1 MARWLITL
9 LVLLWPAIGMALES
23 APVRTARTTATL
35 VTAPDRLTPGQTLR
49 VALRLRLADGWHTYW
64 KNPGDAGAPVEL
76 TLALPD
82 GAQAGPIEWAAP
94 ARMPEGDLMTYGYAG
109 EVLFPVTV
117 TGLTAPARIVAEA
130 TWLVCKDICV
140 PEEGRFV
147 LDIPAGANGDIPAG
161 AGGDIPAGAGAP
173 GAQAGLFAAHD
184 ARLPRAAPWTARID
198 PSGRLEVTGA
208 ELGPAQVKQAW
219 FIPDRPDVL
228 RHEAPQDLTVAPD
241 RLVLALRLTAPPT
254 QPITGLLSIR
264 DAGGRPSDFT
274 LSATPGP
281 LAGPA
286 PDPSGGRSD
295 GLMWNLL
302 FALLGGLIL
311 NLMPCVFPV
320 LAMKAVALAN
330 GSAGRQ
336 MRLHALSYTA
346 GVMTTFAALGLGLAA
361 ARAGGAAIGWG
372 FQFQSPLFLVGM
384 TWLMLLIGL
393 NLSGVFHIAGRIA
406 GAGGGLAS
414 RQGHAGS
421 FFTGLLAVLVATPC
435 TAPFMGSALAAG
447 LAAPVPVTL
456 AIFLALGLGLALP
469 YVVLALWPALGRTLP
484 RPGPWMERLRQVL
497 AFPMYGTAVWL
508 LWVVSQSSGPD
519 GVLVAGTG
527 AVLLA
532 LGAWSLGIT
541 QGRGGRSRSVG
552 LAVLALTAALSL
564 ALLNSLPPAGAPAPA
579 SAADAWSEP
588 RLAELRQQGRP
599 VFVNMTA
606 AWCVTC
612 LVNERVALGTGA
624 VRARFA
630 EQGITL
636 LKGDWTRHD
645 PAITAYLR
653 RFDRDGVPLYVFYP
667 GGGAEPVVLP
677 QILTELIVI
686 AAITP
691 PRGR

>member
-1 MARWLITL
+1 MPRWLIAL
-9 LVLLWPAIGMALES
+9 LVLLWPALAMALES

-35 VTAPDRLTPGQTLR
+35 VTAADTLAPRTPDPGQTLR
-49 VALRLRLADGWHTYW
+49 VALRLHLADGWHTYW

-76 TLALPD
+76 TLTLPD
-82 GAQAGPIEWAAP
+82 GAHAGPIEWAAP

-117 TGLTAPARIVAEA
+117 TGLAAPGRIVAEA

-147 LDIPAGANGDIPAG
+147 LDIPAGA
-161 AGGDIPAGAGAP
+161 GGP

-184 ARLPRAAPWTARID
+184 GRVPRAAPWTARID
-198 PSGRLEVTGA
+198 PRGRLEITGA
-208 ELGPAQVKQAW
+208 ELGPARVQEAW

-228 RHEAPQDLTVAPD
+228 RHEAPQGMTIAPN

-254 QPITGLLSIR
+254 QPVTGLLSIR
-264 DAGGRPSDFT
+264 DPGGRQSDFT
-274 LSATPGP
+274 LSAAPGP
-281 LAGPA
+281 VS
-286 PDPSGGRSD
+286 DPSGG
-295 GLMWNLL
+295 LVWNLL

-320 LAMKAVALAN
+320 LAMKAVALAS
-330 GSAGRQ
+330 GTASRQ

-346 GVMTTFAALGLGLAA
+346 GVLFTFATLGLGLAA
-361 ARAGGAAIGWG
+361 ARAGGVAIGWG

-393 NLSGVFHIAGRIA
+393 NLSGVFHVGGRIA
-406 GAGGGLAS
+406 GAGGALAS
-414 RQGHAGS
+414 RQGHVGS

-447 LAAPVPVTL
+447 LAAPAPVTL

-469 YVVLALWPALGRTLP
+469 YVLLAAWPALGRVLP
-484 RPGPWMERLRQVL
+484 RPGGWMERLRQVL

-508 LWVVSQSSGPD
+508 LWVISQSSGPD

-541 QGRGGRSRSVG
+541 QGRGGRARSIG
-552 LAVLALTAALSL
+552 LAVLALAAALSL
-564 ALLNSLPPAGAPAPA
+564 ALLNGLPQAGAAPA
-579 SAADAWSEP
+579 ATTADAWSEQ
-588 RLAELRQQGRP
+588 RLEELRRQGTP

-612 LVNERVALGTGA
+612 LVNERVALGTSA
-624 VRARFA
+624 IRARFA

-667 GGGAEPVVLP
+667 PGGAEPVVLP
-677 QILTELIVI
+677 QILTESIVI

-691 PRGR
+691 PRAR